1 MLNIFGP
8 NLGTVEGKDWQR
20 HKKITG
26 AAFNE
31 QCYMTVWS
39 ESLHQAD
46 GMLQWWTSQ
55 GSSPITTT
63 AKDVRALSLNVLAH
77 VGFRK
82 PYPFDA
88 KAENS
93 NTQEALSFRQ
103 TLCFVLDNAL
113 LTMVV
118 PAKFLRLPFLPF
130 KWRQVGEAIDAL
142 RHHMTALYNEEKS
155 RSVQNSQEPANLM
168 RLMVQASEQATH
180 EASAEEKKSHA
191 DRLAPKRV
199 GLTMN
204 EIFGNIFVYYF
215 AGHDTTAAVFAYTM
229 YLLAGHPEVQ
239 DWIAEELDFVLPS
252 NDNSQWHYEDLF
264 PRLKRCLA
272 ILVTTHIPPQTGH
285 SSLTPMS
292 SSKLSVF
299 TTRSRACPSGQE
311 TRTVWSS
318 TTKNLL

>member
-8 NLGTVEGKDWQR
+8 NVGTVEGRDWQR
-20 HKKITG
+20 HRKITG
-26 AAFNE
+26 AAFTE
-31 QCYMTVWS
+31 QTYETVWS
-39 ESLHQAD
+39 ESLRQAD

-55 GSSPITTT
+55 GSSPIYTT

-82 PYPFDA
+82 TYPFDG
-88 KAENS
+88 KAENT

-113 LTMVV
+113 LTMAV

-142 RHHMTALYNEEKS
+142 RHHMAALYNEEKS
-155 RSVQNSQEPANLM
+155 SSVQNSREPVNLM
-168 RLMVQASEQATH
+168 RSMVQASEQATH
-180 EASAEEKKSHA
+180 EASAEAKKSLAGHV
-191 DRLAPKRV
+191 APKCV

-239 DWIAEELDFVLPS
+239 DWIAEELHYVLPS
-252 NDNSQWHYEDLF
+252 HDNNQWRYEDHF

-272 ILVTTHIPPQTGH
+272 VLVTTHTPPPPEQIT
-285 SSLTPMS
+285 LTPIP
-292 SSKLSVF
+292 SSKPSAS

-311 TRTVWSS
+311 ARTVRSN
-318 TTKNLL
+318 TTTSL